1 MALHIRNPEADRL
14 ARELARIDRTS
25 ITDAVIVALRETVRN
40 RIGQK
45 APWETAQKILAKH
58 GQSFPQDR
66 KPVPSE
72 AYQELDHDLTD
83 DE

>member
-25 ITDAVIVALRETVRN
+25 ITDAVIVALRETIRN
-40 RIGQK
+40 RIDQK
-45 APWETAQKILAKH
+45 TPWETAQKILAKH
-58 GQSFPQDR
+58 GQSFPPDR
-66 KPVPSE
+66 KPVPPG
-72 AYQELDHDLTD
+72 AYHELDHDLTD

>member
-25 ITDAVIVALRETVRN
+25 ITDAVITALRETIRN
-40 RIGQK
+40 RIDK
-45 APWETAQKILAKH
+45 ASPRGKAQKILAKH
-58 GQSFPQDR
+58 GLSFRRDR
-66 KPVPSE
+66 KPVPQG
-72 AYQELDHDLTD
+72 AYHELDHDLTG

>member
-1 MALHIRNPEADRL
+1 MALHIRNLEADRL

-40 RIGQK
+40 RMNQEK
-45 APWETAQKILAKH
+45 PWETAQKTLAKH
-58 GQSFPQDR
+58 GRSFPPDR
-66 KPVPSE
+66 KPVPLE
-72 AYQELDHDLTD
+72 AYHDLTD

>member
-40 RIGQK
+40 RMNQEKG
-45 APWETAQKILAKH
+45 TAKLFDLVVSGI
-58 GQSFPQDR
+58 D
-66 KPVPSE
+66 E
-72 AYQELDHDLTD
+72 A
-83 DE
+83 

>member
-40 RIGQK
+40 RMNQEK
-45 APWETAQKILAKH
+45 PWERCCHVNCSAVAC
-58 GQSFPQDR
+58 
-66 KPVPSE
+66 
-72 AYQELDHDLTD
+72 LTGWV
-83 DE
+83 